1 MKPLNTF
8 YIEDFLEKAKIANKT
23 NQKNLQLSQKE
34 YTDLANSLAVVMSR
48 LSGELDKKMF
58 DTSSEV
64 VKINLDGGKF

>member
-1 MKPLNTF
+1 MKPLNTL
-8 YIEDFLEKAKIANKT
+8 YIEEFLEKAKIALKT

-34 YTDLANSLAVVMSR
+34 YTDLANSLAIVMAR

-58 DTSSEV
+58 DTSNEV